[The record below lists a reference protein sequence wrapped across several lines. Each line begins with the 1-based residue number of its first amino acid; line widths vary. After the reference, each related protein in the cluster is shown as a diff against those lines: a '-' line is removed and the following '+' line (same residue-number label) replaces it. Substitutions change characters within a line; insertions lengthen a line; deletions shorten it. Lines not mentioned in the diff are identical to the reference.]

1 MVGRLTQKLI
11 PIAMRARRSSTAA
24 SSKAT
29 ASLQLQ
35 SADRLR
41 SKASAVSKGPA
52 HGQQS
57 SKQHKQQQ
65 QKKRTG
71 VNIPRRRGFWQPAG
85 WNKNCL
91 KKRAGTTFIGGLEF
105 YEHHIP
111 ASVCTAECPTSA
123 PQLEEKSPCRW
134 LRWDCN
140 PLWSGANAAT
150 TSKSEQ
156 PLETSTDAEAGL
168 QLPLA
173 TTTIDAGLMKDG
185 TVAKSE
191 PREMTTLGCDSE
203 RLWDLC
209 ASS

>member
-1 MVGRLTQKLI
+1 
-11 PIAMRARRSSTAA
+11 MRARRSSTAA

-41 SKASAVSKGPA
+41 SKASAASKGPA

-105 YEHHIP
+105 CDHIP
-111 ASVCTAECPTSA
+111 APECTTATVAFA
-123 PQLEEKSPCRW
+123 PQLDEKLPCRW
-134 LRWDCN
+134 LRWDYN
-140 PLWSGANAAT
+140 PLWSDANVVT
-150 TSKSEQ
+150 TSKSEESLGGGTCTDVEPRLD
-156 PLETSTDAEAGL
+156 PL
-168 QLPLA
+168 LA
-173 TTTIDAGLMKDG
+173 TTTIDDGLMKADFLRNQNNG
-185 TVAKSE
+185 RSQKTWRHS
-191 PREMTTLGCDSE
+191 
-203 RLWDLC
+203 
-209 ASS
+209 